1 MVKDCIRPIKLDMGT
16 ASYCKAKEYRKMTVA
31 VMMLSSDEEDGS
43 DSESEDSQ
51 DSEGSEDSGSSE
63 ESDSEEEESEGEY
76 CHWEKEEIQE

>member
-1 MVKDCIRPIKLDMGT
+1 MKVG
-16 ASYCKAKEYRKMTVA
+16 

-43 DSESEDSQ
+43 DSESEHSQ

-76 CHWEKEEIQE
+76 CDWEKEEIQEEPEERNW